1 MMKEQ
6 HTMRSRRTP
15 LLAAG
20 LAMAL
25 GLAVV
30 PFGIQAQEFSSSQRQ
45 SLDRIV
51 AVVNEGA
58 IMRSQLEDRL
68 TQVRSQMDAQ
78 QQELP
83 PARAL
88 REQVLER
95 MILEEIQWQMAEES
109 GLTVEDTELNRQVR
123 GIAENN
129 GMSLEQFADALE
141 ADGLTLAGVREE
153 IRREMALRQLQQ
165 RRVGSRVNLSEREV
179 ERFME
184 QEGATRDQAQQAL
197 FQRKAN
203 EELDAWLREI
213 RSQAFIDKR
222 LDAR

>member
-1 MMKEQ
+1 MKGQ

-30 PFGIQAQEFSSSQRQ
+30 PFGTQAQEFTSSQRQ
-45 SLDRIV
+45 ALDHIV

-58 IMRSQLEDRL
+58 IMHSQLEERIA
-68 TQVRSQMDAQ
+68 QVRSQMSAQ

-83 PARAL
+83 PERVL
-88 REQVLER
+88 RQQILEQ

-109 GLTVEDTELNRQVR
+109 GLTVDDTELNRQVR
-123 GIAENN
+123 GIAERN

-141 ADGLTLAGVREE
+141 ADGLTLASVREE
-153 IRREMALRQLQQ
+153 IRREITLRQLQQ
-165 RRVGSRVNLSEREV
+165 RRVGSRVSLSEREV
-179 ERFME
+179 ERFMA
-184 QEGATRDQAQQAL
+184 QQDVTREQAQQAL

-203 EELDAWLREI
+203 AELEAWLQEI
-213 RSQAFIDKR
+213 RSQAFVDNR

>member
-1 MMKEQ
+1 
-6 HTMRSRRTP
+6 MRSRRTP

-30 PFGIQAQEFSSSQRQ
+30 PFGTQAQEFTSSQRQ
-45 SLDRIV
+45 ALDHIV

-58 IMRSQLEDRL
+58 IMHSQLEERIA
-68 TQVRSQMDAQ
+68 QVRSQMSAQ

-83 PARAL
+83 PERVL
-88 REQVLER
+88 REQILEQ

-109 GLTVEDTELNRQVR
+109 GLTVDDTELNRQVR
-123 GIAENN
+123 GIAERN

-141 ADGLTLAGVREE
+141 ADGLTLASVREE
-153 IRREMALRQLQQ
+153 IRREITLRQLQQ
-165 RRVGSRVNLSEREV
+165 RRVGSRVSLSEREV
-179 ERFME
+179 ERFMA
-184 QEGATRDQAQQAL
+184 QQDVTREQAQQAL

-203 EELDAWLREI
+203 AELEAWLQEI
-213 RSQAFIDKR
+213 RSQAFVDNR

>member
-1 MMKEQ
+1 
-6 HTMRSRRTP
+6 MRSRRTP

-30 PFGIQAQEFSSSQRQ
+30 PFGTQAQEFTSSQRQ
-45 SLDRIV
+45 ALDHIV

-58 IMRSQLEDRL
+58 IMHSQLEERIA
-68 TQVRSQMDAQ
+68 QVRSQMSAQ

-83 PARAL
+83 PERVL
-88 REQVLER
+88 RQQILEQ

-109 GLTVEDTELNRQVR
+109 GLTVDDTELNRQVR
-123 GIAENN
+123 GIAERN

-141 ADGLTLAGVREE
+141 ADGLTLASVREE
-153 IRREMALRQLQQ
+153 IRREITLRQLQQ
-165 RRVGSRVNLSEREV
+165 RRVGSRVSLSEREV
-179 ERFME
+179 ERFMA
-184 QEGATRDQAQQAL
+184 QQDVTREQAQQAL

-203 EELDAWLREI
+203 AELEAWLQEI
-213 RSQAFIDKR
+213 RSQAFVDNR

>member
-1 MMKEQ
+1 
-6 HTMRSRRTP
+6 MRSRRTP

-30 PFGIQAQEFSSSQRQ
+30 PFGTQAQEFTSSQRQ
-45 SLDRIV
+45 ALDHIV

-58 IMRSQLEDRL
+58 IMHSQLEERIA
-68 TQVRSQMDAQ
+68 QVRSQMSAQ

-83 PARAL
+83 PGRVL
-88 REQVLER
+88 REQVLEQ

-109 GLTVEDTELNRQVR
+109 GLTVDDTELNRQVR
-123 GIAENN
+123 GIAERN

-141 ADGLTLAGVREE
+141 ADGLTLASVREE

-165 RRVGSRVNLSEREV
+165 RRVGSRVTLSEQEV
-179 ERFME
+179 ERFMA
-184 QEGATRDQAQQAL
+184 QQGVTREQAQQAL

-203 EELDAWLREI
+203 AELETWLQEI
-213 RSQAFIDKR
+213 RSQAFVDNR

>member
-1 MMKEQ
+1 
-6 HTMRSRRTP
+6 MRSRRTP
-15 LLAAG
+15 FLAAG

-25 GLAVV
+25 GLTAVPV
-30 PFGIQAQEFSSSQRQ
+30 GAQAQEFPSTQRQ

-68 TQVRSQMDAQ
+68 AQVRSQMGAQ

-83 PARAL
+83 PVEIL
-88 REQVLER
+88 REQVLEQ
-95 MILEEIQWQMAEES
+95 MILEEIQWQMADEA
-109 GLTVEDTELNRQVR
+109 GLTVDDTALNRQVR
-123 GIAENN
+123 GIAERN
-129 GMSLEQFADALE
+129 GMSLEQFADTLE

-153 IRREMALRQLQQ
+153 IRRELTLRQLQQ

-184 QEGATRDQAQQAL
+184 QEGVGREQAEQAL

-203 EELDAWLREI
+203 DELGAWLQEI
-213 RSQAFIDKR
+213 RSQAFIDNR

>member
-1 MMKEQ
+1 MKGQ

-30 PFGIQAQEFSSSQRQ
+30 PFGTQAQEFTSSQRQ
-45 SLDRIV
+45 ALDHIV

-58 IMRSQLEDRL
+58 IMHSQLEERIA
-68 TQVRSQMDAQ
+68 QVRSQMGAQ

-83 PARAL
+83 PERVL
-88 REQVLER
+88 REQVLEQ

-109 GLTVEDTELNRQVR
+109 GLTVDDTELNRQVR
-123 GIAENN
+123 GIAERN

-141 ADGLTLAGVREE
+141 ADGLTLASVREE

-165 RRVGSRVNLSEREV
+165 RRVGSRVTLSEREV
-179 ERFME
+179 ERFMA
-184 QEGATRDQAQQAL
+184 QQGVTREQAQQAL

-203 EELDAWLREI
+203 AELEAWLQEI
-213 RSQAFIDKR
+213 RSQAFVDNR

>member
-1 MMKEQ
+1 
-6 HTMRSRRTP
+6 MRSRRTP

-30 PFGIQAQEFSSSQRQ
+30 PFGTQAQEFTSSQRQ
-45 SLDRIV
+45 ALDHIV

-58 IMRSQLEDRL
+58 IMHSQLEERIA
-68 TQVRSQMDAQ
+68 QVRSQMSAQ

-83 PARAL
+83 PERVL
-88 REQVLER
+88 REQILEQ

-109 GLTVEDTELNRQVR
+109 GLTVDDTELNRQVR
-123 GIAENN
+123 GIAERN

-141 ADGLTLAGVREE
+141 ADGLTLASVREE
-153 IRREMALRQLQQ
+153 IRREITLRQLQQ
-165 RRVGSRVNLSEREV
+165 RRVGSRVTLSEREV
-179 ERFME
+179 ERFMA
-184 QEGATRDQAQQAL
+184 QQGATREQAQQAL

-203 EELDAWLREI
+203 AELEAWLQEI
-213 RSQAFIDKR
+213 RSQAFVDNR